1 MSYLEKLYAVI
12 GKIGKVK
19 TSQRFDMT
27 YPTFVS
33 RLKNPGDW
41 RMDEID
47 VIDKLYNETFGG

>member
-1 MSYLEKLYAVI
+1 MNYIEKLYAVI

-19 TSQRFDMT
+19 ASESFKMT

-47 VIDKLYNETFGG
+47 VINKLYNETFGS